1 MSARKL
7 RLVESKPGCKL
18 KPVHQ
23 LVLEKKEKE
32 HREVLDS
39 WDKIDNYIH
48 GLLRQQ
54 YLKHALIAVATA
66 TALTLTGSLYLINY
80 NRDNEPKSIIPQ
92 EVDFNEDGVNDAYII
107 QQGGRR
113 VPMYGVRTAAGDVMY
128 IRDSEVAKKA
138 SKADHKLEDRL
149 DE

>member
-32 HREVLDS
+32 HREVLDN
-39 WDKIDNYIH
+39 WDKIDTYIH
-48 GLLRQQ
+48 RLLRQQ
-54 YLKHALIAVATA
+54 YLKHGLIAVATVVTIA
-66 TALTLTGSLYLINY
+66 SAGSLYFINY

-107 QQGGRR
+107 QHGGRR

-128 IRDSEVAKKA
+128 IRDSEVARKA
-138 SKADHKLEDRL
+138 SKKADHQLEDRIR
-149 DE
+149 